1 MVTTIGLTRLI
12 FSMHLVTS
20 SLFLPSLF
28 SAVGPSSQL
37 LLLRG
42 YFAVC
47 LTWYIGRG
55 RPPLDIAR
63 FFGNDTTLHPTP
75 DPELATPHQDAC
87 PSPSL
92 SIHASTPSPWLQ
104 IMQSALIHPDDHLP
118 KLQRALSEYAS
129 RFGATPAGYFKG
141 TKLKDAELIDGTLF
155 LRVAGLTA
163 GRMGWVRDGESP
175 SQDGWD
181 RHGFYNSC

>member
-1 MVTTIGLTRLI
+1 
-12 FSMHLVTS
+12 MHFVTS
-20 SLFLPSLF
+20 SLFLLSL
-28 SAVGPSSQL
+28 SAVTSPSSQL

-47 LTWYIGRG
+47 LTWYIGQG

-63 FFGNDTTLHPTP
+63 FFGNDATLHPTSP
-75 DPELATPHQDAC
+75 DPKPTPHQDAC
-87 PSPSL
+87 LPLPSA
-92 SIHASTPSPWLQ
+92 HATTPNPWLQ
-104 IMQSALIHPDDHLP
+104 IMQSTLAHPDDHLP

-141 TKLKDAELIDGTLF
+141 TELQDAELIDGTLF

-163 GRMGWVRDGESP
+163 GRMGWVREGEP
-175 SQDGWD
+175 PMQDWD
-181 RHGFYNSC
+181 RHGFYECC